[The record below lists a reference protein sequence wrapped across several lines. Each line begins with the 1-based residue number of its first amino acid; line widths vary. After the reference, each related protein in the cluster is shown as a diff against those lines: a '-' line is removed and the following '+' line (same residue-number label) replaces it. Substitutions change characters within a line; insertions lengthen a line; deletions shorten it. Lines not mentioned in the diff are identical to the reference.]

1 MGMSL
6 IVNCSELLYLDS
18 SFIFWFELHQ
28 GGLALNFSYCD
39 NLALMV
45 EAVLVSKAV
54 ELEA

>member
-1 MGMSL
+1 MGMSQ
-6 IVNCSELLYLDS
+6 IVDCSELLYLDS
-18 SFIFWFELHQ
+18 SFIFWIELHQ
-28 GGLALNFSYCD
+28 GGLALNFSYGD